1 MRQRLRIEQGQTMA
15 EYGVILSMMTATI
28 IAALLFFSDEIRN
41 GIMRAV
47 ALMRANMQNLRGKN
61 FLPELE
67 HPSLK
72 LKRIHRG
79 GSSSGIP
86 VARSRR

>member
-1 MRQRLRIEQGQTMA
+1 MRQRVLNEKGQTMA

-47 ALMRANMQNLRGKN
+47 ALM
-61 FLPELE
+61 
-67 HPSLK
+67 S
-72 LKRIHRG
+72 
-79 GSSSGIP
+79 
-86 VARSRR
+86 